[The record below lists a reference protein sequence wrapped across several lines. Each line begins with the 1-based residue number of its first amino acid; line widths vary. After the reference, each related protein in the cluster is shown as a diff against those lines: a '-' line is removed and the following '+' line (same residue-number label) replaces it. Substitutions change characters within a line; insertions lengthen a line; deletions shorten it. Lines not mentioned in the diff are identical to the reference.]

1 MMKFEL
7 NFQPWEGGQRA
18 RYELCA
24 ITADGEMLDY
34 AEKNICMTERQR
46 EAYRRI
52 GIDGLRET
60 LRNIVS
66 VDSALTE
73 ERIRAQREQERPELL
88 EALAVRTIVRALGAD

>member
-1 MMKFEL
+1 MKFEL

-18 RYELCA
+18 RYALRA
-24 ITADGEMLDY
+24 ITADGEILDY

-60 LRNIVS
+60 LRNVVS
-66 VDSALTE
+66 ADSALTE
-73 ERIRAQREQERPELL
+73 ERIRAQREQVRPELL
-88 EALAVRTIVRALGAD
+88 EALAVHTIVQALGAD

>member
-7 NFQPWEGGQRA
+7 NFQQWEGGQRA

-60 LRNIVS
+60 LHNLVS
-66 VDSALTE
+66 ADSALTE
-73 ERIRAQREQERPELL
+73 ERIRAQREQDRPELL
-88 EALAVRTIVRALGAD
+88 EALAVSAIIQALGAD